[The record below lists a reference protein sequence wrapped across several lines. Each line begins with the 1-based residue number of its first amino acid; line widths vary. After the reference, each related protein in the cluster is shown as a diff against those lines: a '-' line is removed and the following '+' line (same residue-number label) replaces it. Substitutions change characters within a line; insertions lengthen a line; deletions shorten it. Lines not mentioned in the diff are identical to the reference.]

1 MKESRKIEILNS
13 LKIFFRNHQRYE
25 MAAYLR
31 NIKNSIDG
39 DVNTH
44 NQHYLSETIPEPSIN
59 NIEEYEF
66 VISII
71 DEYPIKGHFINQS
84 DSWTIDQYKNLI
96 NTKRIKRLLMLN
108 RIGI

>member
-1 MKESRKIEILNS
+1 MEKGRKIEILDRIR
-13 LKIFFRNHQRYE
+13 IFFINHQKYE

-31 NIKNSIDG
+31 DIKNSIDG
-39 DVNTH
+39 NGDVNI
-44 NQHYLSETIPEPSIN
+44 QYYLSEKIPEPSIN

-71 DEYPIKGHFINQS
+71 DEYPTKGHFVNQT
-84 DSWTIDQYKNLI
+84 DFWTVDQYKNLI

>member
-25 MAAYLR
+25 MAAYIR
-31 NIKNSIDG
+31 SITKSIDG

-71 DEYPIKGHFINQS
+71 DEYPIKGHFKS